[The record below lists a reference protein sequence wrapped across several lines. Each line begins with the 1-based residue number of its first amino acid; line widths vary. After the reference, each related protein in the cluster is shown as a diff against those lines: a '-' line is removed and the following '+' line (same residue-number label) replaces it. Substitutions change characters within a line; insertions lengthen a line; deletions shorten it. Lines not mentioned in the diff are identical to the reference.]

1 MIIPDNEAMITHPEP
16 KSHLQNTCLH
26 KNLLIKT
33 PYQKVNKYNQQTQK
47 LIMITINK
55 MILINN

>member
-33 PYQKVNKYNQQTQK
+33 PYKKVNKYNQTNTK
-47 LIMITINK
+47 TNNDNNK
-55 MILINN
+55 